1 MIELRHLRYFL
12 AVAEEGHM
20 TRAAQRLGLQ
30 QPPLSQQ
37 IRALEA
43 MLGVT
48 LLRRLPRGV
57 EPTAAGLVLQQHA
70 SRLLAD
76 TEAALEA
83 TRRAA
88 RGEEGRLA
96 LGLTS
101 SAAFQPLVATVLR
114 RMRQAAP
121 GVVLALQEGS
131 TGELAA
137 ALQEGRLDAA
147 FIRIPAAQV
156 PGLQGEPVL
165 REEMLV
171 ALPDQHRLAAGRGRL
186 ALAELAGEVFILS
199 RRPAGPG
206 LYDSIIAACRA
217 AGFSPQVGQETPRL
231 VSTLSLVAA
240 GLGLTIVPRSMA
252 RLEGKGITYRRL
264 DGAIPLEA
272 PLHLAWRAPQPEAA
286 LQRFIALL
294 RAELAA
300 EAAPRMK
307 KAPPPARGDGA
318 GAAQGGAS
326 PPRHR
331 ISD

>member
-57 EPTAAGLVLQQHA
+57 EPTAAGRVLQQHA
-70 SRLLAD
+70 RRLLAD
-76 TEAALEA
+76 AEAALEA

-101 SAAFQPLVATVLR
+101 SAAFHPLVATVLR

-131 TGELAA
+131 TGELVE
-137 ALQEGRLDAA
+137 ALQAGRLDAG
-147 FIRIPAAQV
+147 FIRIPAEQAA
-156 PGLQGEPVL
+156 GLQGEAVL

-186 ALAELAGEVFILS
+186 ALAALAGEVFILS

-217 AGFSPQVGQETPRL
+217 AGFSPRVGQETPRL

-252 RLEGKGITYRRL
+252 RLGGKGIAYRRL
-264 DGAIPLEA
+264 DGAVPLQA
-272 PLHLAWRAPQPEAA
+272 PLHFAWHAAQPEAA
-286 LQRFIALL
+286 LQRLIGLL
-294 RAELAA
+294 RAARA
-300 EAAPRMK
+300 EAGGR
-307 KAPPPARGDGA
+307 GA
-318 GAAQGGAS
+318 G
-326 PPRHR
+326 
-331 ISD
+331 